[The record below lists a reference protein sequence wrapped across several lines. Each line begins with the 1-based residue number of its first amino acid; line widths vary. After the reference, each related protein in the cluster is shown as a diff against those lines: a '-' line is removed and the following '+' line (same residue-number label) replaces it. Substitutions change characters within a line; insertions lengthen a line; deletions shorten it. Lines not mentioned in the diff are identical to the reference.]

1 MVKEDFRLQPK
12 TSQNYS
18 GTAVSSHDF
27 QYSMV
32 AKATSKGSA
41 IGKVMQVAHSSHDSK
56 EDGGFLEWRYPKMD
70 GL

>member
-1 MVKEDFRLQPK
+1 
-12 TSQNYS
+12 
-18 GTAVSSHDF
+18 
-27 QYSMV
+27 MV

-56 EDGGFLEWRYPKMD
+56 EDGGFLEWGYPKMD